1 MDCSSLLL
9 LCLKLKLYKQ
19 SLCIALY
26 SIAQIETIGSNDGG
40 DLSIDLDQKPSQYL
54 IANN

>member
-9 LCLKLKLYKQ
+9 LCLKLKLYTQ